1 MAFSGPVFSPLK
13 NPLQEELKDF
23 VKVCISFISNFEVIV
38 IIVYF
43 SVREFVIKDWVSGV
57 FVDLRSSFSGMNTRV
72 RYQFLKISYD
82 HRVFLFL
89 FECFSKLK
97 GRLFCISYGFGNYK
111 TTLTVPNFDQKYF
124 YWQKTKFSRIPEHTV
139 SMRNPLV
146 AFPLL
151 VNTTPIVDTF
161 SSSSKIH

>member
-89 FECFSKLK
+89 FECFLNLKGSLFVRSKKSKLPK
-97 GRLFCISYGFGNYK
+97 LFRSPISYKLWFRKLQNN
-111 TTLTVPNFDQKYF
+111 PDCS
-124 YWQKTKFSRIPEHTV
+124 KFRSKI
-139 SMRNPLV
+139 
-146 AFPLL
+146 FLL
-151 VNTTPIVDTF
+151 IKDKIFSNTRTIVDTF
-161 SSSSKIH
+161 ASSSKIH